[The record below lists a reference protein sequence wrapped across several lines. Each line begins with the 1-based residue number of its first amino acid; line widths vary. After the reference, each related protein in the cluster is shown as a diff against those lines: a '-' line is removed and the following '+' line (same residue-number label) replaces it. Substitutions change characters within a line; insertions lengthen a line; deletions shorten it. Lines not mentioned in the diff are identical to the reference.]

1 MYGTEHSDRSGTDVS
16 ASGRYI
22 RNVTRLGG
30 EPYKRKGREIKMQII
45 EILKEA
51 AAMSASDI
59 YIITGA
65 NLSFKVNG
73 KLIQKEGEILKPDA
87 TKDLVYQIFDVAGI
101 DVSDTRDVRR
111 ELDFSFSIAGVGR
124 FRANIYRQRG
134 SFSAVLRF
142 VPFELPK
149 AEDIGIPDS
158 VIELANSKNGIVLIT
173 GAAGNGKSTTL
184 ACLIDYI
191 NKNRSGHIITIED
204 PIEFL
209 HRHNKCI
216 ISQREIN
223 IDTNSYLDAL
233 RAVLRQS
240 PDVILLGEMRDYET
254 INVAMTAAETGQ
266 LVFSTLHTLGA
277 ANTIDRIIDV
287 FPTSQQHQ
295 IRIQLSMVLKAVISQ
310 QLLPSVDG
318 KLVPAFEIMTMN
330 SAIRTMI
337 REEKTHQIDAVIQAS
352 QGMETMDNSIVN
364 MFRKGI
370 ITADTAV
377 EYAYNPELM
386 EKRVKLQ

>member
-1 MYGTEHSDRSGTDVS
+1 MKILD
-16 ASGRYI
+16 
-22 RNVTRLGG
+22 
-30 EPYKRKGREIKMQII
+30 
-45 EILKEA
+45 ILKEA
-51 AAMSASDI
+51 ASLSASDVFL
-59 YIITGA
+59 ITGA
-65 NLSFKVNG
+65 VISYKVSG
-73 KLIQKEGEILKPDA
+73 KLIQKGEEILKPDM
-87 TKDLVYQIFDVAGI
+87 TRDLVLQIFEVAGL
-101 DVSDTRDVRR
+101 DVSETNDLKK
-111 ELDFSFSIAGVGR
+111 ELDFSFAVAGVGR

-142 VPFELPK
+142 VPFDLPK
-149 AEDIGIPDS
+149 AVDLGIPKQVMD
-158 VIELANSKNGIVLIT
+158 LADSKNGIVLIT

-191 NKNRSGHIITIED
+191 NSNRSGHIITIED

-209 HRHNKCI
+209 HRHKKCI

-223 IDTNSYLDAL
+223 IDTVSYLDAL

-337 REEKTHQIDAVIQAS
+337 REEKTHQIDAVIQSS
-352 QGMETMDNSIVN
+352 QGMETMDNCIVN

-370 ITADTAV
+370 ITADTAI

-386 EKRVKLQ
+386 AKRTQL

>member
-1 MYGTEHSDRSGTDVS
+1 M
-16 ASGRYI
+16 
-22 RNVTRLGG
+22 
-30 EPYKRKGREIKMQII
+30 KII
-45 EILKEA
+45 DILKEA
-51 AAMSASDI
+51 ASMNASDVF
-59 YIITGA
+59 IITGA
-65 NLSFKVNG
+65 VLSYKVSG
-73 KLIQKEGEILKPDA
+73 KLVQKDDVHLLPPD
-87 TKDLVYQIFDVAGI
+87 TKDLVYQIYEIAGI
-101 DVSDTRDVRR
+101 DKYEHGDMRK
-111 ELDFSFSIAGVGR
+111 ELDFSFAVAGVGR
-124 FRANIYRQRG
+124 FRANIYSQRG
-134 SFSAVLRF
+134 SYSAVLRF
-142 VPFELPK
+142 VPFDLPK
-149 AEDIGIPDS
+149 ASELGIPDS
-158 VIELANSKNGIVLIT
+158 VMELADCKNGIVLIT
-173 GAAGNGKSTTL
+173 GSAGNGKSTTL

-191 NKNRSGHIITIED
+191 NSSRSGHIITIED

-209 HRHNKCI
+209 HRHKQCI

-287 FPTSQQHQ
+287 FPTAQQHQ

-318 KLVPAFEIMTMN
+318 GLVPAFEIMTMN

-337 REEKTHQIDAVIQAS
+337 REEKTHQIDAVIQSS
-352 QGMETMDNSIVN
+352 QGMETMDNCIVN
-364 MFRKGI
+364 MYRKGI
-370 ITADTAV
+370 ITAETAV

-386 EKRVKLQ
+386 NKRIQI

>member
-1 MYGTEHSDRSGTDVS
+1 
-16 ASGRYI
+16 
-22 RNVTRLGG
+22 
-30 EPYKRKGREIKMQII
+30 MQII

-51 AAMSASDI
+51 AAMNASDI

-65 NLSFKVNG
+65 HLGFKVNG
-73 KLIQKEGEILKPDA
+73 KLVQKEGEFLKPDT
-87 TKDLVYQIFDVAGI
+87 TKDLVYQIFDVASI
-101 DVSDTRDVRR
+101 DVSDTRDVRK

-149 AEDIGIPDS
+149 AEEIGIPES
-158 VIELANSKNGIVLIT
+158 VIDLANSKNGIVLIT

-191 NKNRSGHIITIED
+191 NRNRSGHIITIED

-209 HRHNKCI
+209 HLHKKCI

-287 FPTSQQHQ
+287 FPTAQQHQ

-370 ITADTAV
+370 ITAETAV

>member
-1 MYGTEHSDRSGTDVS
+1 
-16 ASGRYI
+16 
-22 RNVTRLGG
+22 
-30 EPYKRKGREIKMQII
+30 MQII

-51 AAMSASDI
+51 AAMNASDI

-65 NLSFKVNG
+65 DLGFKVNG
-73 KLIQKEGEILKPDA
+73 KLVRKEGEPLKPEA
-87 TKDLVYQIFDVAGI
+87 TKDLVYQIFEVAAI
-101 DVSDTRDVRR
+101 DVSDTRDVRK
-111 ELDFSFSIAGVGR
+111 ELDFSFSVAGVGR

-149 AEDIGIPDS
+149 AEDIGIPER
-158 VIELANSKNGIVLIT
+158 VIDLANSKNGIVLIT
-173 GAAGNGKSTTL
+173 GAAGSGKSTTL

-191 NKNRSGHIITIED
+191 NQNRSGHIITIED

-209 HRHNKCI
+209 HRHKNCI

-287 FPTSQQHQ
+287 FPTAQQHQ
-295 IRIQLSMVLKAVISQ
+295 IRIQLSMVLKAVISE

-337 REEKTHQIDAVIQAS
+337 REEKTHQIDAVIQSS

-364 MFRKGI
+364 MFRNGI
-370 ITADTAV
+370 ITADTAI

-386 EKRVKLQ
+386 EKRVRLS